1 MCANSTHGLHIQQN
15 MYINKY
21 IYIYIQGETC
31 GARIMHYMLG
41 TPATNSLRLKIGH
54 PKRKRSS
61 NHPFSGLLLV
71 SSREGRQSWYITC
84 MIFACS
90 RVFAEFLTA
99 KGKLKTTQ
107 SKDLSR
113 NRCPQG
119 SPRFP
124 WRGSKKFIMDVSE
137 NSGTPKSSILIEFS
151 IINHPF
157 WGTPIFGNTHM
168 VGSWWGINSFLS
180 VFSGHFV
187 GTLTLEVSSLGCKV
201 ISFKMK
207 ANKNTC
213 SVTPHS
219 KTGRC
224 SK

>member
-1 MCANSTHGLHIQQN
+1 
-15 MYINKY
+15 
-21 IYIYIQGETC
+21 
-31 GARIMHYMLG
+31 MHYMLG

-119 SPRFP
+119 SPGFP
-124 WRGSKKFIMDVSE
+124 WRDVSE

-168 VGSWWGINSFLS
+168 VGSRWGINSFFS

-187 GTLTLEVSSLGCKV
+187 GRLTLEVSSWWMSGDILQNEGQQKHMF
-201 ISFKMK
+201 SDTTFKDWTLFQVTGIGHRNGIEDLAAK
-207 ANKNTC
+207 KTDPSTKNKE
-213 SVTPHS
+213 S
-219 KTGRC
+219 G
-224 SK
+224 